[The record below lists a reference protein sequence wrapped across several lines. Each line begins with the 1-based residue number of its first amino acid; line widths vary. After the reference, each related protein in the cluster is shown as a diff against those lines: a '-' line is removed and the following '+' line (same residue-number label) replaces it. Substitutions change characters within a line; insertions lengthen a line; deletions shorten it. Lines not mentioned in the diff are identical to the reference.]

1 MTNYKTNQKSV
12 RMTDEVMAY
21 IQAAP
26 GDGFNEKFANII
38 LEAKKT
44 EPERKARIAH
54 YDDLIQKR
62 IQQLSKIQDKIE
74 SLDITVQAVFSL
86 QDEAHRIQKQI
97 EDILNDS

>member
-1 MTNYKTNQKSV
+1 MTNYKTNQKSL

-26 GDGFNEKFANII
+26 GDSFNEKFANII

-44 EPERKARIAH
+44 LPERQEKVAY
-54 YDDLIQKR
+54 YDELIQKR
-62 IQQLSKIQDKIE
+62 IQQLSKIQAKVE
-74 SLDITVQAVFSL
+74 SLDITIQAVFSL
-86 QDEAHRIQKQI
+86 QDEVHRIQKQI